1 MPTLSTIPGLAVP
14 AFVRGLNNNRQ
25 ISSQLVVSLSSPTD
39 PAAESPRLEGVFRE
53 AAKEF
58 ESLLGLQWR
67 MNDSTTDPLAE
78 ETVQPGAIAAVLAG
92 GARRAKA
99 RRRHRVRLKHRVRF
113 HRNIDLM
120 GSSLTEA
127 MRLQRRAVLLVLLL
141 HVA

>member
-1 MPTLSTIPGLAVP
+1 
-14 AFVRGLNNNRQ
+14 
-25 ISSQLVVSLSSPTD
+25 
-39 PAAESPRLEGVFRE
+39 
-53 AAKEF
+53 
-58 ESLLGLQWR
+58 
-67 MNDSTTDPLAE
+67 
-78 ETVQPGAIAAVLAG
+78 VLAG